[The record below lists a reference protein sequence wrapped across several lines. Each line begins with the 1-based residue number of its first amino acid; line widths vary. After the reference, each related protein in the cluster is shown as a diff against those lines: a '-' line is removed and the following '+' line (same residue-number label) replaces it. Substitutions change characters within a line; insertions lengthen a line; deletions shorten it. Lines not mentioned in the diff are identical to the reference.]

1 MCKLVRMIICVFVL
15 VVMSLI
21 IYAADNA
28 KGQYRKFLELDK
40 KEKLMF
46 RVDRKVKEKEIIAI
60 AERYKQIYT
69 NYPNLKIADDALHR
83 EACIYEKAYRIF
95 LKDNYRLKAIDLHK
109 KLVSAYPKSIFADDS
124 IYAIA
129 VLEWEKR
136 EGEQAL
142 IYLKQ
147 LDELYPNSNI
157 KVKAQALRIE
167 INRESKK
174 INKVNSNLAVINN
187 IRHWTGKKYTR
198 VVVDIDRKT
207 DYKYGTLPEPDR
219 LFIDVSSAVLT
230 QELIKQKIEVKE
242 GFLQGIRTGQFT
254 YNTSRVVLDFD
265 KIKRF
270 DIFSLDNPFRIV
282 VDIYADEGN
291 VKEKTAS
298 NDNVVRA
305 EPMDAG
311 VSEKYIPEP
320 KKNSDGGY
328 SLVRQLGLGV
338 KKIVIDPGHGGK
350 DPGAIG
356 VNGIKEKDITL
367 MIAKQLEALLKQD
380 GFVVYLTRDKDIY
393 LSLEERTAIANSLE
407 ADLFISIHVN
417 SSKNRRLRGI
427 ETYYLNFAVTESEME
442 VAARENATSEKS
454 VGELQKLIRK
464 IMLNSKIKESMDFA
478 DTVHNNLVQQV
489 KKNHDTIN
497 LGVKKAPFY
506 VLIGAQ
512 MPAILVEVSFLSN
525 PVDAKKLS
533 DRDFMVALAEGIKGG
548 IIKYGETLN
557 GALNISSLE

>member
-1 MCKLVRMIICVFVL
+1 MYKFRMKICVFVL
-15 VVMSLI
+15 VVMSLA
-21 IYAADNA
+21 IYATDID
-28 KGQYRKFLELDK
+28 KEQYRKFLELDK

-46 RVDRKVKEKEIIAI
+46 KVEKKLKEKDIIAI
-60 AERYKQIYT
+60 ADKYKQIYT
-69 NYPNLKIADDALHR
+69 IYPNLKIADDALHR
-83 EACIYEKAYRIF
+83 EAGIYEKAYRIF
-95 LKDNYRLKAIDLHK
+95 LKENYRLKAIDLYK

-136 EGEQAL
+136 EGTQAL

-147 LDELYPNSNI
+147 LDKLYPNSDI
-157 KVKAQALRIE
+157 KVKAQALRRE
-167 INRESKK
+167 INKENKK
-174 INKVNSNLAVINN
+174 INKIHSDYAVINN

-207 DYKYGTLPEPDR
+207 HYTYGTLSEPDR
-219 LFIDVSSAVLT
+219 LFIDVSPAVLT
-230 QELIKQKIEVKE
+230 HELIKQKMEVKE
-242 GFLQGIRTGQFT
+242 GFLQGIRTGQFSH
-254 YNTSRVVLDFD
+254 NTSRVVLDFD

-291 VKEKTAS
+291 IKESSAS
-298 NDNVVRA
+298 NDNVA
-305 EPMDAG
+305 MGEATETG
-311 VSEKYIPEP
+311 VPEKYIAEP
-320 KKNSDGGY
+320 KKNSDGTY
-328 SLVRQLGLGV
+328 SLVRQLGLGI

-356 VNGIKEKDITL
+356 VNVIKEKDITL
-367 MIAKQLEALLKQD
+367 TVAKQLADLLKED
-380 GFVVYLTRDKDIY
+380 GFAVYLTRDKDIY

-417 SSKNRRLRGI
+417 SSRNRRLRGI

-454 VGELQKLIRK
+454 VGELQKLIKK
-464 IMLNSKIKESMDFA
+464 IMLNSKIRESMDFA
-478 DTVHNNLVQQV
+478 TVVHNNLIQEV

-497 LGVKKAPFY
+497 LGIKKAPFY

-512 MPAILVEVSFLSN
+512 MPAILVELSFLSN
-525 PVDAKKLS
+525 PVDVKKFS
-533 DRDFMVALAEGIKGG
+533 DKNFMIALAEGIKSG
-548 IIKYGETLN
+548 IIKYSETLN
-557 GALNISSLE
+557 SALNISSLE